1 MLPAVKSLGYISAFH
16 TVILHFKIKDMRI
29 IKLLILPLV
38 VTSILSSCK
47 AEKQEDLT
55 NEINK
60 NGSVETAVSV
70 SKLDSLNDI
79 LITKH
84 TVWFKGNK
92 FKEIEYRDTVPAL
105 GIEQKTAENSEGD
118 TKTVEVKKDYEIFI
132 TVK

>member
-1 MLPAVKSLGYISAFH
+1 MSN
-16 TVILHFKIKDMRI
+16 IKR
-29 IKLLILPLV
+29 LILPLV
-38 VTSILSSCK
+38 VFTILASCK
-47 AEKQEDLT
+47 EEKQEDLT
-55 NEINK
+55 NQINK

-70 SKLDSLNDI
+70 SKLDSINDI

-84 TVWFKGNK
+84 TVWVKGNK

-105 GIEQKTAENSEGD
+105 GVQNTTAENSEGD

>member
-1 MLPAVKSLGYISAFH
+1 MK
-16 TVILHFKIKDMRI
+16 R
-29 IKLLILPLV
+29 LILPLV
-38 VTSILSSCK
+38 VVSILSSCK
-47 AEKQEDLT
+47 EEKQEDIT

-70 SKLDSLNDI
+70 TNLDSINDI

-84 TVWFKGNK
+84 TVWVKGNK
-92 FKEIEYRDTVPAL
+92 FKEIEYKDTVPTL
-105 GIEQKTAENSEGD
+105 GMEKTTAENSNGD

>member
-1 MLPAVKSLGYISAFH
+1 
-16 TVILHFKIKDMRI
+16 MRI
-29 IKLLILPLV
+29 IKLLILPLFF
-38 VTSILSSCK
+38 VTILASCK
-47 AEKQEDLT
+47 EEKQEDLT

-60 NGSVETAVSV
+60 KGSVETAVSV
-70 SKLDSLNDI
+70 SKLDSINDI

-84 TVWFKGNK
+84 TVWVKGNK

-118 TKTVEVKKDYEIFI
+118 KKTVEVKKDYEIFI

>member
-1 MLPAVKSLGYISAFH
+1 
-16 TVILHFKIKDMRI
+16 MRI

-38 VTSILSSCK
+38 VTSILYSCK

-79 LITKH
+79 LVTKH
-84 TVWFKGNK
+84 IVWVKGNK

-118 TKTVEVKKDYEIFI
+118 KKTVEVKKDYEIFI

>member
-1 MLPAVKSLGYISAFH
+1 
-16 TVILHFKIKDMRI
+16 MRI
-29 IKLLILPLV
+29 IKPLILPLV

-105 GIEQKTAENSEGD
+105 GIEQKTAENGEGD
-118 TKTVEVKKDYEIFI
+118 TKTVEIKKDYEIFI

>member
-1 MLPAVKSLGYISAFH
+1 MRN
-16 TVILHFKIKDMRI
+16 IKR
-29 IKLLILPLV
+29 LFLPLAV
-38 VTSILSSCK
+38 VSILSSCEE
-47 AEKQEDLT
+47 EKQEDIT

-70 SKLDSLNDI
+70 TNLDSVNDI

-105 GIEQKTAENSEGD
+105 GMEKTTAENSDGD
-118 TKTVEVKKDYEIFI
+118 TKTVEVKKDYEVFI

>member
-1 MLPAVKSLGYISAFH
+1 MC
-16 TVILHFKIKDMRI
+16 I
-29 IKLLILPLV
+29 IKLLILPLFFI
-38 VTSILSSCK
+38 TILASCK
-47 AEKQEDLT
+47 EEKQEDLT

-118 TKTVEVKKDYEIFI
+118 KKTVEVKKDYEIFI

>member
-1 MLPAVKSLGYISAFH
+1 MKRLFA
-16 TVILHFKIKDMRI
+16 
-29 IKLLILPLV
+29 LV
-38 VTSILSSCK
+38 FSIVLVSCK
-47 AEKQEDLT
+47 EEKQEDIT

-70 SKLDSLNDI
+70 IKLDSINDI

-92 FKEIEYRDTVPAL
+92 FKDIEYRDTVPAL
-105 GIEQKTAENSEGD
+105 GIEKTTAENSEGD
-118 TKTVEVKKDYEIFI
+118 KKTVEVKKDYEIFI

>member
-29 IKLLILPLV
+29 IKGLILPLV
-38 VTSILSSCK
+38 FITILASCK

-118 TKTVEVKKDYEIFI
+118 KKTVEVKKDYEIFI